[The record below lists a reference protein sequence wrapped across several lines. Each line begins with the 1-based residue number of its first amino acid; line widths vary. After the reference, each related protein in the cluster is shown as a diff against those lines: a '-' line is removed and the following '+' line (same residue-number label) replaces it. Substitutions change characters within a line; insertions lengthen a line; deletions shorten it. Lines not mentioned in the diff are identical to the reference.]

1 MNREGPA
8 PELLRPDAE
17 DLRRIDADVVEV
29 SEIQRRIRERHP
41 DLKNPDR
48 AAHQYQIAG
57 STVVLRVASQLPEG
71 FAGVGLFLPGT
82 EHFGVG
88 RVSTSMNTPHVETIP
103 DFLGLRASFVTAA
116 GQQVDFIAVS
126 SPMLPFDDRQD
137 VMRFLRATAD
147 AAGPS
152 PIVPSPLA
160 AGQVLM
166 RESLIKSMGFAR
178 AERTLALIAQQSERA
193 ASAGT
198 AYQSYWTGV
207 VEINGTLGKFTL
219 VPLIPAN
226 GLCPAHPGERYL
238 TRDWARRQSS
248 GDIAFGLHW
257 ISYLDERR
265 TSLEHFTQPW
275 SEAHKRSVGHLI
287 FPRADATTRD
297 ARLWAALAAEMGANP
312 GNWISDARDS
322 VREPSTEFGL
332 ARKAAYVRSTQG
344 RNALALD
351 AYRTALQTGRIG
363 DELAAELTRRVERK
377 RQLRHV
383 DQAPKC
389 VLG

>member
-8 PELLRPDAE
+8 PKLFRPGAE
-17 DLRRIDADVVEV
+17 DLHRIDAEVVEV
-29 SEIQRRIRERHP
+29 SDIQRRIRERHP
-41 DLKNPDR
+41 DLKYLDR

-57 STVVLRVASQLPEG
+57 GQVVLRVASQLPEG
-71 FAGVGLFLPGT
+71 FAGVGLFVPGT
-82 EHFGVG
+82 EHLGVG
-88 RVSTSMNTPHVETIP
+88 RVSTSLNTPHVETVP
-103 DFLGLRASFVTAA
+103 DFLGLRTSFVTAA
-116 GQQVDFIAVS
+116 GRQVDFIAVS

-160 AGQVLM
+160 AGQVRM
-166 RESLIKSMGFAR
+166 RESLNKSMGLAK

-193 ASAGT
+193 ASSGT

-219 VPLIPAN
+219 VPLTAAN
-226 GLCPAHPGERYL
+226 CLCPAHPGERYL
-238 TRDWARRQSS
+238 TRDWVRRQSS

-257 ISYLDERR
+257 ISYLDERA

-275 SEAHKRSVGHLI
+275 SEAHKRSIGHLI
-287 FPRADATTRD
+287 FPRTDTTTRD

-312 GNWISDARDS
+312 GNWICDARDS

-332 ARKAAYVRSTQG
+332 ARKVAYERSAQG

-351 AYRTALQTGRIG
+351 AYRTALQTGRID

-377 RQLRHV
+377 RQLRHI
-383 DQAPKC
+383 DQAPNGF
-389 VLG
+389 LA

>member
-1 MNREGPA
+1 MNDECTA
-8 PELLRPDAE
+8 PELFRPGAE
-17 DLRRIDADVVEV
+17 DLRRVGAEATEIT
-29 SEIQRRIRERHP
+29 EIQHRIRERHP
-41 DLKNPDR
+41 DLKYPDR

-57 STVVLRVASQLPEG
+57 SKVVLRVASQLPEG
-71 FAGVGLFLPGT
+71 FAGVGLFVPGT

-116 GQQVDFIAVS
+116 GRQVDFIAVS

-166 RESLIKSMGFAR
+166 RESLNKSMGFAK

-219 VPLIPAN
+219 VPLTPASC
-226 GLCPAHPGERYL
+226 LRAMHPGERYL

-248 GDIAFGLHW
+248 G
-257 ISYLDERR
+257 
-265 TSLEHFTQPW
+265 
-275 SEAHKRSVGHLI
+275 
-287 FPRADATTRD
+287 
-297 ARLWAALAAEMGANP
+297 
-312 GNWISDARDS
+312 
-322 VREPSTEFGL
+322 
-332 ARKAAYVRSTQG
+332 
-344 RNALALD
+344 
-351 AYRTALQTGRIG
+351 
-363 DELAAELTRRVERK
+363 
-377 RQLRHV
+377 
-383 DQAPKC
+383 
-389 VLG
+389 